1 MATSNL
7 LLRKEE
13 PMESEWIGLMKRVLK
28 GQITDPDRVK
38 EIRQNFNDEFGPEA
52 LKILKGEMKN

>member
-1 MATSNL
+1 
-7 LLRKEE
+7 
-13 PMESEWIGLMKRVLK
+13 MESEWIGLMKRVLK

-52 LKILKGEMKN
+52 LKILKAELKN